1 MKRSEKQLAEAFVAL
16 VDGMG
21 DKDVAS
27 AASEL
32 VALLVERKEVYRL
45 RGVIDAI
52 DQVWAQRYGAAT
64 ISVTTAHPLTA
75 ALRKK
80 LEAVAKG
87 AEITESVDPEIIGGA
102 KLRIDEQIIDG
113 SIKGHLEQLEAKLQ
127 SA

>member
-1 MKRSEKQLAEAFVAL
+1 MKRSEKQLAEAFVLA
-16 VDGMG
+16 VEGKSDS
-21 DKDVAS
+21 DVTQ
-27 AASEL
+27 AASDL
-32 VALLVERKEVYRL
+32 MDLLIERKEVHRI

-52 DQVWAQRYGAAT
+52 EQVWAQRYGAAT

-80 LEAVAKG
+80 LEEVAKG
-87 AEITESVDPEIIGGA
+87 AEIKESVDPEIIGGA